1 MLMVGS
7 RLIGL
12 PVLSL
17 HIGGQTAS
25 VKRPIIDPENLN
37 IIAFELEGPLLS
49 DPEIGSY
56 LMAEDVRE
64 ISMQGIVVDSADRF
78 VNPEDV
84 IRLNDVLG
92 LNFDLINL
100 KVVSHEG
107 RSEKKIGRIEDYT
120 VDSATLT
127 IFQIIVQR
135 PFMQSLKDA
144 QLTINRSQIT
154 EIDDYKVT
162 IMHDKQ
168 KVSVPQKKT
177 AKEEAEEFVPNFTNP
192 FRKPDYSPVEDD
204 IDDNWSKTSE

>member
-1 MLMVGS
+1 M
-7 RLIGL
+7 
-12 PVLSL
+12 
-17 HIGGQTAS
+17 
-25 VKRPIIDPENLN
+25 
-37 IIAFELEGPLLS
+37 
-49 DPEIGSY
+49 
-56 LMAEDVRE
+56 
-64 ISMQGIVVDSADRF
+64 
-78 VNPEDV
+78 

-92 LNFDLINL
+92 LNFGLINL

-107 RSEKKIGRIEDYT
+107 RSEKKIGKIEDYT